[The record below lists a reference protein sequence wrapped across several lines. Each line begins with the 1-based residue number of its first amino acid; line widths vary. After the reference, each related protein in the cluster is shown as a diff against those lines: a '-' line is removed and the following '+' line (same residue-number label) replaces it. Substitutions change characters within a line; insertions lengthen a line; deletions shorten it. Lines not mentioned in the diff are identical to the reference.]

1 MLQATLTYA
10 LMLAVML
17 VPQLFHRTSIDVVIL
32 CRTFQVGY
40 FVAIVAG
47 LGVGEVMFGR
57 WTSAVHH

>member
-10 LMLAVML
+10 LMLAVMS
-17 VPQLFHRTSIDVVIL
+17 VPPLFRHTSFDIALL

-40 FVAIVAG
+40 FIAIVAG

-57 WTSAVHH
+57 WAAAHH